1 MQCKQG
7 QLPTHL
13 LTDVQTAV
21 QEAHHSN
28 GHGQGKANSWQA
40 HGLQCC
46 FVSCD
51 GGHCARAT
59 QQARGVDSIL
69 QAELTPC
76 NNTASTNKFINKSV
90 TKCAATSVAM
100 VCTAASRVSSNLQCP
115 STICSAPKRLERPAR
130 LLCLCKTLQTC
141 RASVHLFHQNRPPLS
156 CCRWP
161 VSPPASYQQ

>member
-100 VCTAASRVSSNLQCP
+100 VCTQPVGCRA
-115 STICSAPKRLERPAR
+115 TCSAPQQSALHPKGLKGPHACFACAR
-130 LLCLCKTLQTC
+130 LFKLAVPQCICFIRTGL
-141 RASVHLFHQNRPPLS
+141 P
-156 CCRWP
+156 
-161 VSPPASYQQ
+161 